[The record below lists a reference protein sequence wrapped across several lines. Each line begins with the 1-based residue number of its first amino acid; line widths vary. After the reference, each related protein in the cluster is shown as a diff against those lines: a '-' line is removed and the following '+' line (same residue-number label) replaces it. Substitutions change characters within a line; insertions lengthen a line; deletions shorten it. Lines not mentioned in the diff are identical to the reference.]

1 MSIPKLLMKLGR
13 KEAGRVTIR
22 EYVFRNNISYKQLAK
37 QLNISQAY
45 LCDLS
50 KGRRETIS
58 ENLANRFKEV
68 APEIDI
74 TTEIRKYYKIK

>member
-1 MSIPKLLMKLGR
+1 M
-13 KEAGRVTIR
+13 TIR
-22 EYVFRNNISYKQLAK
+22 EYVFKNNISYRQFAK

-50 KGRRETIS
+50 KGRRETVS
-58 ENLANRFKEV
+58 EEVANRFKAI

-74 TTEIRKYYKIK
+74 TVEIRKYYRIR